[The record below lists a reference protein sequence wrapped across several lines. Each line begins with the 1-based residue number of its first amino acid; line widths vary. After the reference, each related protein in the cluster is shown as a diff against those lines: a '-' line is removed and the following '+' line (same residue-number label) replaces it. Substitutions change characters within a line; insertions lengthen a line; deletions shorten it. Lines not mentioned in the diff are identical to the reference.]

1 MKLHQFAVAA
11 VAAVSVH
18 MAHAVPQNSAYLGV
32 DPYTQSF
39 AAGAASQHPGLE
51 SSFTFDVTTES
62 NLFGTLIAIHNPV
75 TIDSITLS
83 GGTFAAP
90 LTIGLPLSDSGEFRF
105 SGLGAGSY
113 TLTFA
118 ASTPS
123 LTATYGGA
131 LSVTPVPE
139 AQSLAL
145 ALAGLG
151 VVGLV
156 ASRRKRLS

>member
-1 MKLHQFAVAA
+1 MKLQKFAIAA
-11 VAAVSVH
+11 AAALSTH
-18 MAHAVPQNSAYLGV
+18 MAHAIPQNSAYLGV
-32 DPYTQSF
+32 DPYTQAF
-39 AAGAASQHPGLE
+39 AAGATSFYPGLE
-51 SSFTFDVTTES
+51 SAFTFDVTTES
-62 NLFGTLIAIHNPV
+62 GIFGTLVAVHNEV

-90 LTIGLPLSDSGEFRF
+90 LTVGLPLSNSGEFQF
-105 SGLGAGSY
+105 SGLGAGTY

-118 ASTPS
+118 ASTPA
-123 LTATYGGA
+123 LTGTYAGA
-131 LSVTPVPE
+131 ISVTPVPE

-156 ASRRKRLS
+156 SARRKRTN